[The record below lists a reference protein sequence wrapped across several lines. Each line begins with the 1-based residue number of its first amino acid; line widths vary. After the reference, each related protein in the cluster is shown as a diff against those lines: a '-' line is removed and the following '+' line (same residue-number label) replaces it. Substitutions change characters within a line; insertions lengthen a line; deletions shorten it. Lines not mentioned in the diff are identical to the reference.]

1 MRFSI
6 ALAATA
12 CVVACGGAANNS
24 SANAPETATTS
35 AESSAPALEVTSAN
49 AEGDVAADS
58 SAAPEAGE
66 PAAIPTECSR
76 SEGPCTPAK
85 RWVDRLCGGSFPSA
99 ALKLFSKGS
108 PWTRGYLTRKTAAW
122 NAAGGASEPVQLEF
136 DEEVI
141 VLLER
146 TPSASGIQVSGAGGG
161 YEALRW
167 NGGCVTLAKEEL
179 TLKRPPQALAA
190 KIEWRFLDQST
201 RNALSLDERVKKAYQ
216 ERRTECKGATSGTV
230 SLKCVKADTKLSQ
243 VIVEYVRNGG
253 ELGQIQK
260 LP

>member
-1 MRFSI
+1 M
-6 ALAATA
+6 
-12 CVVACGGAANNS
+12 
-24 SANAPETATTS
+24 
-35 AESSAPALEVTSAN
+35 
-49 AEGDVAADS
+49 
-58 SAAPEAGE
+58 
-66 PAAIPTECSR
+66 
-76 SEGPCTPAK
+76 
-85 RWVDRLCGGSFPSA
+85 
-99 ALKLFSKGS
+99 
-108 PWTRGYLTRKTAAW
+108 TRKTEAW

-167 NGGCVTLAKEEL
+167 DGGCVTLAKEEL
-179 TLKRPPQALAA
+179 TLKRPPRPLAA

-201 RNALSLDERVKKAYQ
+201 RDALSLDEKVKKVYQ
-216 ERRTECKGATSGTV
+216 ERRSECKGATSGTV

-253 ELGQIQK
+253 ELGQVQK

>member
-1 MRFSI
+1 MRRHPI
-6 ALAATA
+6 TLAVAVFVA
-12 CVVACGGAANNS
+12 ACGGAQNDTRAT
-24 SANAPETATTS
+24 APETSSA
-35 AESSAPALEVTSAN
+35 AESSAPALELTSAK
-49 AEGDVAADS
+49 ADADVAANE
-58 SAAPEAGE
+58 SASQEASE
-66 PAAIPTECSR
+66 PSAIPTACSR
-76 SEGPCTPAK
+76 SEGSCTPDRK
-85 RWVDRLCGGSFPSA
+85 WVERLCSGSFPSA
-99 ALKLFSKGS
+99 ALRLFAKGS
-108 PWTRGYLTRKTAAW
+108 PWTRGYLTRKTQAW

-167 NGGCVTLAKEEL
+167 DGGCVTLAKEEL
-179 TLKRPPQALAA
+179 TLKRPPQPLAA
-190 KIEWRFLDQST
+190 RIEWRFLDQST
-201 RNALSLDERVKKAYQ
+201 RDALSLDERVKKAYQ
-216 ERRTECKGATSGTV
+216 ERRKECKGATSGTV

-253 ELGQIQK
+253 ELGQVQK

>member
-1 MRFSI
+1 MKFPI
-6 ALAATA
+6 VLAATA
-12 CVVACGGAANNS
+12 CVVACGGAANNTT
-24 SANAPETATTS
+24 ANPPETATTS

-58 SAAPEAGE
+58 NAASEARE
-66 PAAIPTECSR
+66 PAEIPTECSR

-85 RWVDRLCGGSFPSA
+85 KWVDRLCSGSFPSA

-108 PWTRGYLTRKTAAW
+108 PWTRGYLTRKTEAW

-201 RNALSLDERVKKAYQ
+201 RDALSADERVKKAYQ
-216 ERRTECKGATSGTV
+216 DRRTECKGATSGTV

-253 ELGQIQK
+253 ELGQVQK
-260 LP
+260 MP